1 MDNSNISTLQLRGFG
16 DILKTTFRLYRKHL
30 LLFLGIISLELFG
43 NLVAYLLARFLPDFL
58 LKDLVTD
65 IVRIPFE
72 LVSIGGI
79 IVATATV
86 YLGGHITS
94 RDTLKQAL
102 RRFWHIFA
110 CHLTWSLGLEIQ
122 AIGVIFPLVFLMS
135 TESMPLVFLMSTES
149 MPILFLSIF
158 TWLVPVTFLTYL
170 STPSV
175 MNLIIFVMIPGLLWM
190 RFILLALAPFSIYFA
205 VRWTCA
211 TAAILLESPL
221 IRRAFERSRKLTRG
235 RWWQVWGMLIS
246 FSALSFAIP
255 RIILI
260 AVGFILAL
268 TKLTGVPDAMGIIRL
283 VVMREPIDTGTLF
296 IEIIMATDLVVRTLV
311 FPIWVIGITLL
322 YFALRIRKEGLDIEM
337 QMNNTTATHTK
348 IQ

>member
-1 MDNSNISTLQLRGFG
+1 MDNSNTSTLQLRGFG

-65 IVRIPFE
+65 IVSIPFE

-79 IVATATV
+79 IIATATV

-135 TESMPLVFLMSTES
+135 TESMP
-149 MPILFLSIF
+149 ILSIF
-158 TWLVPVTFLTYL
+158 TWLVPVTSLTYL
-170 STPSV
+170 STPWV

-246 FSALSFAIP
+246 FSVLSFAIP

-296 IEIIMATDLVVRTLV
+296 IEIIMATDLVARTLV